1 MINNLHEFIDELN
14 SFQEV
19 LRLETW
25 NFTFRAKCSVT
36 YSSKLRNDALE
47 IIQHDSYLKVEPNDI
62 DFPLKTHLT
71 IIISLIFGHQNN

>member
-25 NFTFRAKCSVT
+25 NFTFRTKCSVT

-47 IIQHDSYLKVEPNDI
+47 IIQHDS
-62 DFPLKTHLT
+62 
-71 IIISLIFGHQNN
+71 